1 MKTVIFT
8 HADSV
13 EVYGNKLVIIGIFD
27 AINCDKFPAVLRPFG
42 VAIKVR
48 AERRDYGKTYDAKVS
63 FRTQRSNKPII
74 KVPIQLKFPKSEP
87 SRMSMC
93 IYVLNFGPL
102 KLEVAGRYVLE
113 LKVGANLICNDF
125 VDVVGK
131 QAKKGN
137 K

>member
-27 AINCDKFPAVLRPFG
+27 TINCDKFPAVLRPFG

-48 AERRDYGKTYDAKVS
+48 AEPRDYGKTYDAKVS
-63 FRTQRSNKPII
+63 FKIQRANKPII
-74 KVPIQLKFPKSEP
+74 EVPIQLKFPKSEH

-93 IYVLNFGPL
+93 IYVLNFSPI
-102 KLEVAGRYVLE
+102 KLEAAGRYVLE
-113 LKVGANLICNDF
+113 LKVGAKLLCNSF

-131 QAKKGN
+131 QAKKG
-137 K
+137 KK